1 MRWKHGLPEVLKLY
15 SVLLWLV
22 VLIDT
27 ALTPFVL
34 PLVIFAFY
42 RDEKEVLLPRRFCV
56 LATLIPTFVFSSM
69 NNSASHKS

>member
-1 MRWKHGLPEVLKLY
+1 MRWKHGLPEVLQLY

-42 RDEKEVLLPRRFCV
+42 RDQKEVE
-56 LATLIPTFVFSSM
+56 
-69 NNSASHKS
+69 